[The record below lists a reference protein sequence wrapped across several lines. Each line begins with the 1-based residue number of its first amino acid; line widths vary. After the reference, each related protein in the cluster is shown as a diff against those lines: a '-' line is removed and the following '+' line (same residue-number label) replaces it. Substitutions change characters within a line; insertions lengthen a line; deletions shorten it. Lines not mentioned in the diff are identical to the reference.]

1 MAPKRGASQPP
12 GLCASSDRKEV
23 LHWLRSF
30 VRLPAQTV
38 QELEDTWNEN
48 RELVDGEFILEADV
62 ETLEAIGV
70 ASAVAQQIVNAV
82 QAHRQGLPHTQA
94 LAPTT
99 QQVANGVEEEQQEQ
113 APARRRG
120 RSRGMTPLAESQAT
134 QQDGAEGQ
142 EQQVLGTQI
151 KSDPEAWEQQLR
163 GEAAAEAEA
172 APAPRRSR
180 RQRSQPPEEAQQ
192 SQRVKPEPRDV
203 EMGEQEQEEEE
214 EEEQEAEEAE
224 EEEEV
229 PLRRSTRSTRGARST
244 RSGSM
249 SVKQEAGGSAVEEQS
264 VALTGTGG
272 RATRRSSRAAAAAAG
287 ASPADQQ
294 DGQQGEEAGGSGSVP
309 RMSTRRRQQGD
320 QQGPRQM
327 RLTTMRERQRRQDE
341 AAAQFDDEEIE
352 EEEEQQQQEQQ
363 IQQQQAQQ
371 QQEDGMEVDKG
382 EGEEQEEPPVVE
394 DLGPQAP
401 KGFYEKDWR
410 RRARWHLH
418 EIFSS
423 MSVEALREMVQAQE
437 EWPELAQNCLR
448 QKKRIDGETEWV
460 DISKAKTI
468 ATKLVNFLMTGHPD
482 GHETDEGGLN
492 KEAIKELLRDHC
504 DEAVRAF
511 VEDKLKPRFQNVPRT
526 ANYHKLLW
534 HLCLYPLGFTENA
547 GNRDVQEFPVL
558 LGKRTL
564 EYTNIQGSADLEPNA
579 NGFVPWRAVWA
590 ALRDGRITL
599 AGQGDGDELLLTW
612 LTQLND
618 LSTHQKCKVSARLV
632 RQPDNRR
639 LTVYLY
645 QLFDKKSPSASVIAG
660 TWKRESLDNPG
671 TEELVAVDLVFL
683 LGELDGLQGTP
694 FAEEMGRLADG
705 FADTQKEAEDRGL
718 PGELDLSS
726 PMNLKQFDKV
736 MALVEDIDRGEPAGF
751 REECDQAFQLEL
763 RPYQRRALAHMLR
776 EERAAPTAAP
786 PGGSARHMW
795 VKLPLPEN
803 PDVHCF
809 VSPILHQIRTSISK
823 IEAEQMVGA
832 TGGAGWIA
840 LQMGMGKTACAVGA
854 IQLNPPPAGW
864 RKNRAWQSLRREDM
878 LASIENNMPRGGTL
892 IVMPPTLIDQWED
905 EIRKTTDEELTI
917 LKWTEHTKG
926 HPRTEDCR
934 EIGEHDIV
942 MTTFQLASNLHTLSH
957 IRWWRIIVDEPQLGA
972 GGYLQDKEHVWFAN
986 HRWLLTGTPINHAVD
1001 TLTPSMDFLKLGNFD
1016 ALYTYFPPVAT
1027 HVLKTFMVRYTKA
1040 GMLDGEQNLALP
1052 PITENLVECELN
1064 DDDDYW
1070 YRSLQREQKQAFS
1083 QVIAKLRLDMHMLG
1097 ADRDPNWEYTGRQ
1110 RFKPTTMIKLRGMLN
1125 PLRQAASSALK
1136 QPTGVSH
1143 YDDAR
1148 GVYVNEKHWH
1158 QSKAEAVIEVLRD
1171 KDPEEKVL
1179 IFSEFPN
1186 TLRAI
1191 KAMLPEVGL
1200 QSRNLIG
1207 STSAA
1212 ARGKAI
1218 RAFQTDPPTKVFLL
1232 TYRAGGAGI
1241 TLTAGTH
1248 IVLCEPTL
1256 NPSFERQAIGRSH
1269 RMGQD
1274 KALTVTRL
1282 LMKGTV
1288 EEKIKAF
1295 VERQVEQ
1302 EGEDPGEVPESTA
1315 MEANLA
1321 SHDES
1326 NKLTVEDLRDMIH
1339 DCVAE
1344 VEAEEEEGEDD
1355 Y

>member
-1 MAPKRGASQPP
+1 MAPKRGASTQL
-12 GLCASSDRKEV
+12 GLCASSDRKDV
-23 LHWLRSF
+23 IHWLRSF
-30 VRLPAQTV
+30 VRLPYQTV
-38 QELEDTWNEN
+38 TELEDLWNKN
-48 RELVDGEFILEADV
+48 KELVDGEFILEADV

-70 ASAVAQQIVNAV
+70 ASNVAQQIVNAV
-82 QAHRQGLPHTQA
+82 QAQRQGLPHTQA

-99 QQVANGVEEEQQEQ
+99 QQVANGTEQEQQEQ
-113 APARRRG
+113 VPQRRRG
-120 RSRGMTPLAESQAT
+120 RSRCLTPLPDLNGT
-134 QQDGAEGQ
+134 QQAGAGNQ
-142 EQQVLGTQI
+142 RVLGTQI
-151 KSDPEAWEQQLR
+151 KPDPEAWEQQMR
-163 GEAAAEAEA
+163 QEAVIAAQVAS
-172 APAPRRSR
+172 APRRSR
-180 RQRSQPPEEAQQ
+180 RQRSQPPEEPQQAAQ
-192 SQRVKPEPRDV
+192 VKPEPQDV
-203 EMGEQEQEEEE
+203 EMGEQEEEE
-214 EEEQEAEEAE
+214 EEEAEEEDAEGDEEGE
-224 EEEEV
+224 EEEEEDAPV
-229 PLRRSTRSTRGARST
+229 RRSTRSMRGTRST
-244 RSGSM
+244 RSGSVP
-249 SVKQEAGGSAVEEQS
+249 VKQEAGGPAVEEQS

-272 RATRRSSRAAAAAAG
+272 RTTRRSSRAAAAAAAG

-294 DGQQGEEAGGSGSVP
+294 QQQEEVAGGSVP

-327 RLTTMRERQRRQDE
+327 RLTTMRERQRRHDE
-341 AAAQFDDEEIE
+341 AAAQSDDEELE
-352 EEEEQQQQEQQ
+352 EAAQQQAQQTQQTQQQQ
-363 IQQQQAQQ
+363 QQQQQ
-371 QQEDGMEVDKG
+371 QQEDGMQADAEEG
-382 EGEEQEEPPVVE
+382 EGQEEPPVME
-394 DLGPQAP
+394 DLGPPAP
-401 KGFYEKDWR
+401 KGYYEKDWR

-423 MSVEALREMVQAQE
+423 MSVEALRELVQAQE

-468 ATKLVNFLMTGHPD
+468 ATKLVNFLMTGHPE
-482 GHETDEGGLN
+482 GHETEEGGLS
-492 KEAIKELLRDHC
+492 KEAIKELLREHC

-511 VEDKLKPRFQNVPRT
+511 VEDKLKPRYQNLPRT
-526 ANYHKLLW
+526 DNYHKLLW
-534 HLCLYPLGFTENA
+534 HLCLHPLGFTDAA

-564 EYTNIQGSADLEPNA
+564 QYVKIEGSADLEPA
-579 NGFVPWRAVWA
+579 ASGFVPWRAIWA
-590 ALRDGRITL
+590 ALNSGRLTL
-599 AGQGDGDELLLTW
+599 AGQDDEDRMLLVW

-618 LSTHQKCKVSARLV
+618 LSTHQKCKVSTRLS
-632 RQPDNRR
+632 RQPDNRK
-639 LTVYLY
+639 LTIYLY
-645 QLFDKKSPSASVIAG
+645 QLFDKKSPSSSVIAG
-660 TWKRESLDNPG
+660 TWKRDSLEDPG

-683 LGELDGLQGTP
+683 LGELDGLAGTP
-694 FAEEMGRLADG
+694 FAEQMGRLADG
-705 FADTQKEAEDRGL
+705 FAETQQQAEGRGL
-718 PGELDLSS
+718 AGELDLGT

-736 MALVEDIDRGEPAGF
+736 MALVEDIDRGEPPGF
-751 REECDQAFQLEL
+751 KRECDDAFQLEL
-763 RPYQRRALAHMLR
+763 RPYQRRALAHVLR
-776 EERAAPTAAP
+776 EERAAPTAAN

-832 TGGAGWIA
+832 SGGAGWIA

-854 IQLNPPPAGW
+854 IQMNPPPADW

-878 LASIENNMPRGGTL
+878 LASIENNMPHGGTL

-905 EIRKTTDEELTI
+905 EVRKTTDEELSI
-917 LKWTEHTKG
+917 LKWTENTKG
-926 HPRTEDCR
+926 HPRVEDCR
-934 EIGEHDIV
+934 DIAEYDIV

-957 IRWWRIIVDEPQLGA
+957 LRWWRIVVDEPQLGA
-972 GGYLQDKEHVWFAN
+972 GGFLQDKEHVWLSN

-1001 TLTPSMDFLKLGNFD
+1001 TMTPSLEFLKLGTFD

-1040 GMLDGEQNLALP
+1040 GVLDGEQNLALP

-1064 DDDDYW
+1064 DDDDYY
-1070 YRSLQREQKQAFS
+1070 YRSLQREQKQSFA
-1083 QVIAKLRLDMHMLG
+1083 QVIARLRIEMDMLG
-1097 ADRDPNWEYTGRQ
+1097 ADRDPNWEYQGRQ

-1148 GVYVNEKHWH
+1148 GVYVNEKHWY

-1274 KALTVTRL
+1274 KALTVTRF

-1302 EGEDPGEVPESTA
+1302 EGEPQEVPESTA

-1339 DCVAE
+1339 DSVLDGGE
-1344 VEAEEEEGEDD
+1344 GEEED
-1355 Y
+1355 